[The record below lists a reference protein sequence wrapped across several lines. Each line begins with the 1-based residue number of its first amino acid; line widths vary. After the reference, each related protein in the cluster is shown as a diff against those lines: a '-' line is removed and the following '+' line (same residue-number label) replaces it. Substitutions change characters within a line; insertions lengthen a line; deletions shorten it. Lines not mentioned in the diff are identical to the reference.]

1 MSFLPEDLG
10 SYKQTPYESITK
22 EQFEELSKNLH
33 EIDLRNVVELTDNT
47 TLVDNVACAGGACE
61 IV

>member
-10 SYKQTPYESITK
+10 SYKQTPYESIT
-22 EQFEELSKNLH
+22 EEEYNKMIVHLH
-33 EIDLRNVVELTDNT
+33 NIDLRNVVEMSDT
-47 TLVDNVACAGGACE
+47 TNLMENLACSGGSCE